1 MKQLEQVFVTEEI
14 NASENASEML
24 DRFSQLEARAL
35 RQRKVPLLLVNYN
48 ETKIAV
54 LHFTNLAVL
63 LNEALKYTVYKE
75 IMKRFRE
82 HGSLGIQRKD

>member
-1 MKQLEQVFVTEEI
+1 LTEQVFLKEEI
-14 NASENASEML
+14 SADASESEVL
-24 DRFSQLEARAL
+24 EKFSQLEARAL

-82 HGSLGIQRKD
+82 HGSLGIPRKD

>member
-1 MKQLEQVFVTEEI
+1 MTEQVFLKEEI
-14 NASENASEML
+14 SADASESEVL
-24 DRFSQLEARAL
+24 EKFSQLEARAL

-82 HGSLGIQRKD
+82 HGSLGIPRKD